1 MNSIGRAIAALLATA
16 VILSG
21 CAGLALTPSPVE
33 QSRTSLL
40 PAGRLPPSGNTG
52 AQPEITS
59 TPAQS
64 PLSEPSITATLE
76 LTETPT
82 LTPTLE
88 MTVTP
93 APVITTTLTATPTAT
108 PTTTISTTAEL
119 TPTLEPLAPVVLL
132 DTVDLGFRPN
142 PDGYVFANYGGVTR
156 SDYTIADMRRMF
168 GDAAVCVST
177 RGVCV
182 AQRAAVQWNDLVHS
196 LMTGGHCDGFTVT
209 GLRFFMNIDARTA
222 LQSRVTQTY
231 QLRQTLAR
239 RNIAYFWTLQV
250 PDPVGLARYENVQK
264 SPLEVLQQIYA
275 AFTARPPEPTTLLVY
290 NSQRTSGHSI
300 TPYAIERAGAD
311 VWRLRVYDSNW
322 PNDPNRAVVITTTTN
337 TWSYDLGRGIGVWSG
352 DANSHSLGAVPIA
365 LYAQRPDCPWCQNV
379 RASAGVAHALVTS
392 EGGSQLVI
400 SNSQDRQIG
409 LTSAGALTDLP
420 GAYSTLLPGGLGYL
434 DASAYYLPVTDTY
447 TLTIGSSLSADGG
460 AQPASPA
467 VTVREFGPNY
477 AVAASNLSL
486 TGDDTSQ
493 LAVRAAG
500 QQLVYRSGTDDRLT
514 LDLVAETPGLSQEV
528 ELGHILI
535 GDGRAV
541 TITLD
546 AARQRVI
553 LDNTD
558 NVTTTYD
565 LTYTRVVTSIEQTFT
580 TSGAIAGGADTQIFD
595 FSAWAGSGPITVTIQ
610 TGGALTQTVPLLPM
624 PYRWR
629 APFISG

>member
-1 MNSIGRAIAALLATA
+1 MDYVQRTVAALAAAA
-16 VILSG
+16 VTLSG
-21 CAGLALTPSPVE
+21 CAGLALTPAPVE
-33 QSRTSLL
+33 QVRTGLV

-59 TPAQS
+59 TPEQT
-64 PLSEPSITATLE
+64 PLPESSITATPDLM
-76 LTETPT
+76 ETPT

-88 MTVTP
+88 TTVTP
-93 APVITTTLTATPTAT
+93 APVITPTLTATPTAT
-108 PTTTISTTAEL
+108 PTATISTTAEL
-119 TPTLEPLAPVVLL
+119 TPTVEPVALL
-132 DTVDLGFRPN
+132 DIVDLGFRPN
-142 PDGYVFANYGGVTR
+142 PDGYVFVNYGGVTR

-182 AQRAAVQWNDLVHS
+182 AQRAAVQWNNLVHS

-231 QLRQTLAR
+231 QLQQALAR

-250 PDPVGLARYENVQK
+250 PDPVGLVRYENVQK
-264 SPLEVLQQIYA
+264 PPLEVLQQIYA

-290 NSQRTSGHSI
+290 NAQRTSGHSI

-322 PNDPNRAVVITTTTN
+322 PNDPNRAVVITATTN

-379 RASAGVAHALVTS
+379 RGSTGVAHVLVTS
-392 EGGSQLVI
+392 EGGSQLTI
-400 SNSQDRQIG
+400 SDSQDRQIG

-434 DASAYYLPVTDTY
+434 DPSVYYLPVTDTY
-447 TLTIGSSLSADGG
+447 TLTIGSPLAVGG
-460 AQPASPA
+460 QTPPSPA

-477 AVAASNLSL
+477 AVAAGNLSL
-486 TGDDTSQ
+486 AGGDTSQ
-493 LAVRAAG
+493 IAVRADG
-500 QQLVYRSGTDDRLT
+500 RQLVYRSGTDDRLT
-514 LDLVAETPGLSQEV
+514 LDLAAETPGLSQEV

-546 AARQRVI
+546 AAQQRVI
-553 LDNTD
+553 VDNSA
-558 NVTTTYD
+558 NVSTTFD
-565 LTYTRVVTSIEQTFT
+565 LTYTRVVTSNEQTFT
-580 TSGAIAGGADTQIFD
+580 TSGAVIGGTDTQIFD
-595 FSAWAGSGPITVTIQ
+595 FSAWPGSGPITVTVQ
-610 TGGALTQTVPLLPM
+610 TGGVVTRTLPLYPAL
-624 PYRWR
+624 YRWR
-629 APFISG
+629 TPFVSG